1 MARVRLVDVSKVYK
15 GNVRAVSDFN
25 LDVKDGEFIVFVGP
39 SGCGKSTTLRMIAGL
54 EEITSGKI
62 FIDDVLANNLEPK
75 DRDIAMVFQ
84 NYALY
89 PHMSV
94 FDNLSYS
101 LKCHHVDNETI
112 KTKVDEVAKL
122 LNISELLERKPKELS
137 GGQRQRVALGRCLIR
152 NPKVFLF
159 DEPLS
164 NLDAKL
170 RVLMRS
176 EISKLHKQV
185 NGTFIYVTHDQTE
198 AMTMGDRI
206 VVMKDGF
213 VQQIDSPVNLYEYPV
228 NIFVATF
235 LGSPQMNIFD
245 VKLVDDKLYFNDEV
259 YITLNEKIKNKLIEG
274 YNNQN
279 LKLGIRPSDF
289 LLSDSTD
296 YDFKVDTIELV
307 EKLGSE
313 TLIYV
318 NLPGRED
325 DTIMSVKLDM
335 NDELR
340 GPIYIKVNKDKIH
353 LFNDKEESILKIN
366 EHNYLP
372 VTFKVENDYLII
384 NDKYVMNDFKNRCV
398 LNDLSISDNGYLRIP
413 SNLLKTSK
421 TKDEDLHIEVVV
433 KAKDIRSNNNVY
445 FARDTK
451 NNVRITFITD
461 KNENYHVDEK
471 VSLYFSI
478 DDCFVCD
485 ENHNIISISAS
496 FNKPIIE
503 SIIEKHNKDYYLMSE
518 DKSFVKKNKY
528 LLVEKIYELKNDMLL
543 VVTNQLK
550 EEMTLKVKR
559 DDNYFAGMLIYT
571 KFLKRR
577 SK

>member
-25 LDVKDGEFIVFVGP
+25 LDVNDGEFIVFVGP

-101 LKCHHVDNETI
+101 LKCHHVDKETI

-296 YDFKVDTIELV
+296 YDFKVDKIELV

-366 EHNYLP
+366 EYNYLP
-372 VTFKVENDYLII
+372 VTFKVENDNLII
-384 NDKYVMNDFKNRCV
+384 NDKYLMNDFKNRCV
-398 LNDLSISDNGYLRIP
+398 LNDLFISDNGYLRIP

-421 TKDEDLHIEVVV
+421 AKDNDLIIEVVV

-451 NNVRITFITD
+451 NNVRITFITE
-461 KNENYHVDEK
+461 KNVNYHFDEK

-503 SIIEKHNKDYYLMSE
+503 SIIEKHNKDYYLRSE
-518 DKSFVKKNKY
+518 DKPFVKKNKY
-528 LLVEKIYELKNDMLL
+528 LLVEKIYDLKNDMLL

-571 KFLKRR
+571 KFLKRK